1 MADDIVPKLSGKDEI
16 VVANHVLGTVEM
28 IRKGAYCNLN
38 DLAGLYGKRVDSWL
52 RLKSTKD
59 LLASFEAD
67 PSYRYQTAIVAIKGG
82 YSDPSDLID
91 RYKKLGAKGIVGQGT
106 WAHPDIAIVFAQWCN
121 PAFALWVARQ
131 IRQLLSYGEVNLH
144 HEEWTA
150 DQLAQGLEFN
160 RDDSE
165 ELSR

>member
-1 MADDIVPKLSGKDEI
+1 MSGNIVPRLNGKSEV
-16 VVANHVLGTVEM
+16 VVANHPLGTIEL
-28 IRKGAYCNLN
+28 IRKGAYCNLT
-38 DLAGLYGKRVDSWL
+38 DLAALYGKRVDNWM

-59 LLASFEAD
+59 LLAAFEAT
-67 PSYRYQTAIVAIKGG
+67 PAYKHQTAIFAFMGNHG
-82 YSDPSDLID
+82 TPSDL
-91 RYKKLGAKGIVGQGT
+91 REYCSKLGAEGIERSGT
-106 WAHPDIAIVFAQWCN
+106 WAHPDIAIVFAQWCS
-121 PAFALWVARQ
+121 PEFALWVARQ
-131 IRQLLSYGEVNLH
+131 IRHLLEHGELNLH